1 MRASFSLSLL
11 LLPVLALAAPAAN
24 FLNTAVARTVEL
36 GGSTTSVTTQYNVK
50 SLVDGPGEYWLPLVG
65 TEGEEP
71 AWWEVN
77 VGGKGVD
84 GVKLL
89 PRESSEG

>member
-1 MRASFSLSLL
+1 MRVSLSLSLL
-11 LLPVLALAAPAAN
+11 LLPAAALAAPAAN
-24 FLNTAVARTVEL
+24 FLNTAIARTVEL

-50 SLVDGPGEYWLPLVG
+50 SLVDGPGEYWLPLAG
-65 TEGEEP
+65 KEGEEP

-84 GVKLL
+84 GAKLL